1 MCKSTL
7 EKVLKSSYSD
17 NKNENENDESEA
29 DELPEAVAQRCS

>member
-29 DELPEAVAQRCS
+29 DEPEAVAQRCS